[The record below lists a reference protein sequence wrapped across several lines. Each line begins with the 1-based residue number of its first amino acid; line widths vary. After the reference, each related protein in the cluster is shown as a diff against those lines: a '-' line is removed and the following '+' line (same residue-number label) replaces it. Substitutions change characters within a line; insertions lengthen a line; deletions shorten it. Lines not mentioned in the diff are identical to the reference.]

1 MFKGTKAVILTNKSV
16 SFLALLKI
24 FARQSHKVKN
34 KQTPQYK

>member
-16 SFLALLKI
+16 SFLALSKDI
-24 FARQSHKVKN
+24 CSSKVKN